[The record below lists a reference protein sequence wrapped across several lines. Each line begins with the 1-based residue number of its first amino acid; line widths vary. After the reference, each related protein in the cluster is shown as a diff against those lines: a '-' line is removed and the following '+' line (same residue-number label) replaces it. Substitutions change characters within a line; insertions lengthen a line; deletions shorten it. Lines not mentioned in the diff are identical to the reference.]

1 MTQARNQSPFSI
13 PHTRAGKITD
23 ETLDQI
29 TAIAE
34 KAQKGIELS
43 HTEACLML
51 LTAPQVCFELRQRR
65 AAMDLISDCTDLDNV
80 SFIHCDRAPA

>member
-1 MTQARNQSPFSI
+1 MTQARNQSPFQI
-13 PHTRAGKITD
+13 PHARAGKITD
-23 ETLDQI
+23 EILDQI

-34 KAQKGIELS
+34 KAQKGIAMS
-43 HTEACLML
+43 DTEACLML